1 MRILMISPYPPTR
14 DGIATYAVQAVAAL
28 QAEGHEVEVLSPQPS
43 AAHHHLDFHAG
54 GRFGLALAR
63 RVAAYDKVVVQWH
76 PAFFYRSSEPQH
88 RIAVDAALAVAF
100 TRAKA
105 VEVWVHE
112 YEYDDARGNGPR
124 ARAARVLFRSADALY
139 FHSET
144 ERERFLEVV
153 PVDRART
160 HLAEHGASFIRRSE
174 VDRAQARA
182 SLGLPAEG
190 TVFLCIGFIQE
201 HKGFDRAV
209 HAFSGLAAHGAR
221 LDIVG
226 STRLDEPEFV
236 AHLTE
241 LERLCAATPGAHLHE
256 GFVSDEAFD
265 RWIIASDVVVLPYRH
280 IWSSGVLERAAL
292 YDRAVIATRV
302 GGLTEQASDRKV
314 TFVED
319 DAELTVAMR
328 EAAGA
333 RDVVPA
339 AAEPPVELDPEHLYE
354 SVQAVV
360 RSRAGR
366 ARGRVL
372 ALASSAPVDAA
383 PVDAADGAA
392 PVVAPIAEPGRAA
405 LPVRRLP
412 PFGKPPAT
420 SSRPGVSQ
428 LKQGIRR
435 VTDWEIDPVVR
446 HVHLLQQAV
455 VASLDSLEQRVAAL
469 EARSGAAA
477 PTTTTATAT
486 AATDTSTPAGTP

>member
-14 DGIATYAVQAVAAL
+14 DGIATYAVQAVAGL

-63 RVAAYDKVVVQWH
+63 RVAGYDKVVVQWH

-88 RIAVDAALAVAF
+88 RIAVDVALSLAF
-100 TRAKA
+100 RRAKS
-105 VEVWVHE
+105 VEIWVHE
-112 YEYDDARGNGPR
+112 YEYDVATGNGAR
-124 ARAARVLFRSADALY
+124 ARAARTLFRSADALY

-144 ERERFLEVV
+144 ERDRFLEAV

-160 HLAEHGASFIRRSE
+160 RLAEHGASFLRRSE
-174 VDRAQARA
+174 VGRAEARA
-182 SLGLPAEG
+182 SLGLPGDA

-209 HAFSGLAAHGAR
+209 RSFAGLDAHGAR

-241 LERLCAATPGAHLHE
+241 LERLCAVTPGAHLHE

-302 GGLTEQASDRKV
+302 GGLAEQAADRRV
-314 TFVED
+314 TFVDD
-319 DAELTVAMR
+319 DAELTLAMR
-328 EAAGA
+328 EAAGVQ
-333 RDVVPA
+333 DVVPRIV
-339 AAEPPVELDPEHLYE
+339 EPPAALDPEHLFE
-354 SVQAVV
+354 SVQETV
-360 RSRAGR
+360 RDRAGR
-366 ARGRVL
+366 ARGRML
-372 ALASSAPVDAA
+372 AAVSGATGPS
-383 PVDAADGAA
+383 ADGDAPPPVTTAA
-392 PVVAPIAEPGRAA
+392 PGRAA
-405 LPVRRLP
+405 LAVRRMP

-428 LKQGIRR
+428 LKQGVRR
-435 VTDWEIDPVVR
+435 ITDWEIDPVIR

-455 VASLDSLEQRVAAL
+455 VASLDALEQRVAAL
-469 EARSGAAA
+469 EARAGSGDGDGVA
-477 PTTTTATAT
+477 PDPATT
-486 AATDTSTPAGTP
+486 P